1 MKINTQEIRRSQL
14 ILTYGPGAIIES
26 IYGPRLIKS
35 IDRGMGKQFSQ
46 KNLEKYEIE
55 NNRLCTGIQS
65 IVNEY
70 RNNNIISGIYGKVP
84 DNVHIFSP
92 ISDIEVGGSSSW
104 KIYYS
109 TLEFPEWKICYG
121 KSPGKKQHRPI
132 LYQTKRTRKCPECQN
147 NETSSVRFVMACKKG
162 HLDDI
167 QWGRIVH
174 KNSQSKNCNPDYYY
188 WKAGGVSLADITIEC
203 PQCQS
208 EVTMKNVYNERFYC
222 TGRYPESATISRCGG
237 QMRVMQRQ
245 ASSLYLPLTIML
257 VKIPEYDSGIN
268 NLLNNK
274 TIYATVN
281 LVVQTGENS
290 DDINQFLKKLHEY
303 FDVNGLSEE
312 KYNQFKNYI
321 NEYGLEKLK
330 CLLKKFNDTR
340 KTNFMDFV
348 YEEFDSL
355 LYGPRNNDNFVMGE
369 HVTVNNVDE
378 FPAIN
383 VYPVSRIKTTTV
395 QIGYT
400 RKVPT
405 DKKNKYDENEEQ
417 DPLVSSAASTSD
429 DDYWY
434 PGFEGTGEGIFIT
447 FSDREFT
454 ELKNKK
460 AYNEWNST
468 FENGGSKNTIPWDA
482 SVTHPL
488 YVWLHTLAH
497 AIINV
502 LSLYSGYSSASMRE
516 RIYIDRNQKNGGIL
530 IYTST
535 MGEDTGMGGLSSL
548 VTQEKLQQIL
558 VKAKERID
566 ICSNDPLCLEIR
578 KEQAGQN
585 GAACYSCILIS
596 ETSCEHRNMFL
607 DRHLITGD

>member
-1 MKINTQEIRRSQL
+1 MKVNTQEIRRSQL

-35 IDRGMGKQFSQ
+35 IDKGMGKQFSQ
-46 KNLEKYEIE
+46 ENLEKYEIE
-55 NNRLCTGIQS
+55 NKRLCTGIQS

-70 RNNNIISGIYGKVP
+70 RNNNIIAGVYGKDP

-92 ISDIEVGGSSSW
+92 ISNIEVGGSLSW

-109 TLEFPEWKICYG
+109 TLEFPQWKICYG
-121 KSPGKKQHRPI
+121 KSPGKKHHDPI
-132 LYQTKRTRKCPECQN
+132 LYSTKNSKTCPECQN

-167 QWGRIVH
+167 QWKIIVH
-174 KNSQSKNCNPDYYY
+174 TNSQNKSCNPGYYY
-188 WKAGGVSLADITIEC
+188 WKADGVSLANIIIRC
-203 PQCQS
+203 PECQS
-208 EVTMKNVYNERFYC
+208 EITMNDVYKKRIYC
-222 TGRYPESATISRCGG
+222 TGRYPESSTNTQCSE
-237 QMRVMQRQ
+237 QMQVMQRQ
-245 ASSLYLPLTIML
+245 ASSLYLPLTIMV
-257 VKIPEYDSGIN
+257 VKIPEFDSGVN
-268 NLLNNK
+268 NLLNNR

-281 LVVQTGENS
+281 PLVTDWENTA
-290 DDINQFLKKLHEY
+290 DINQILHTLHNH
-303 FDVNGLSEE
+303 FNANRLSEE
-312 KYNQFKNYI
+312 EYTLFENYI
-321 NEYGLEKLK
+321 NEYGIEKLK
-330 CLLKKFNDTR
+330 FLLAKFDSTR
-340 KTNFMDFV
+340 KMNFMDFV

-355 LYGPRNNDNFVMGE
+355 LYGPRNSENFVMGE
-369 HVTVNNVDE
+369 RVTIDNMDG

-405 DKKNKYDENEEQ
+405 DKKNKHEENEEQ
-417 DPLVSSAASTSD
+417 DPLVSSAASTN

-447 FSDREFT
+447 FSEGEFSA
-454 ELKNKK
+454 LKNMK
-460 AYNEWNST
+460 AYSEWNST
-468 FENGGSKNTIPWDA
+468 FVNGGSKNTIPWDS

-488 YVWLHTLAH
+488 YVWLHTLSH

-530 IYTST
+530 IYTYAV
-535 MGEDTGMGGLSSL
+535 GEDTSMGDLSGL
-548 VTQEKLQQIL
+548 VTREKLQQIL

-578 KEQAGQN
+578 KEHAGQN